1 LRDCAGGRNVSH
13 AEVAKDILE
22 AAVWIRGQP
31 GVASGKIFVIGWSYG
46 GGGVLTALRA
56 MPPGPSL
63 LAKAVMYYPDC
74 RRAKPWSFSG
84 VIALMLMGAIDDVAL
99 PVLCDPVI
107 KGAPPNSLRTVLYSN
122 ARHAFDSRGLSERA
136 QFGRIGYN
144 AEAAQASWTT
154 VLAFLR

>member
-1 LRDCAGGRNVSH
+1 V
-13 AEVAKDILE
+13 V
-22 AAVWIRGQP
+22 
-31 GVASGKIFVIGWSYG
+31 
-46 GGGVLTALRA
+46 
-56 MPPGPSL
+56 
-63 LAKAVMYYPDC
+63 
-74 RRAKPWSFSG
+74 FSG

-136 QFGRIGYN
+136 QFGRNGYN

-154 VLAFLR
+154 VLDFLR